1 MSKRKGANN
10 RIKASSRKASLRKGF
25 RKSLSKALWGMLI
38 CGAVGGVVFAGL
50 LGYSELKIRL
60 GNSSLLNVKR
70 ITTEGNTRISSEN
83 IIAGCGLKPGM
94 KLYSVKKGA
103 VKAAVSADPWVK
115 SVKVKRKLSGDVI
128 IKIVERKPFALV
140 NNGLIMQAD
149 PDGVLL
155 PLTEGAVSA
164 LPLFSG
170 LRDTL
175 DGSERRVIAG
185 EDMKRVRSFLELA
198 DRSESRLLPRLSQID
213 FSEQHRIR
221 MVIKGFPT
229 VIDIGVE
236 NIIER
241 LNQMVELEEILT
253 AENSYPAR
261 INLCYQNL
269 AFVTQGVETKGGK
282 AAGTAR

>member
-10 RIKASSRKASLRKGF
+10 RKKASSRKASLRKGF
-25 RKSLSKALWGMLI
+25 RKSLPKALLTMLV
-38 CGAVGGVVFAGL
+38 CGAVGGLFFAGL

-60 GNSSLLNVKR
+60 ENSSLLNVKR
-70 ITTEGNTRISSEN
+70 IAVEGNTRISSEN
-83 IIAGCGLKPGM
+83 VIARCGLKPGM

-103 VKAAVSADPWVK
+103 VQAAVSADPWVK
-115 SVKVKRKLSGDVI
+115 SVKVIRKLRGDVI
-128 IKIVERKPFALV
+128 IKIAERKPFALV

-155 PLTEGAVSA
+155 PITKGAASTF
-164 LPLFSG
+164 PLFSG

-175 DGSERRVIAG
+175 DGSGQRVIVA
-185 EDMKRVRSFLELA
+185 EDMKRVKSFLELA
-198 DRSESRLLPRLSQID
+198 DRSESRLLSRLSQID
-213 FSEQHRIR
+213 FSEQYRIR

-241 LNQMVELEEILT
+241 LNQMAELEGILS
-253 AENSYPAR
+253 AENPFPAR

-269 AFVTQGVETKGGK
+269 AFVTQGVETTEEK
-282 AAGTAR
+282 AAEAVR